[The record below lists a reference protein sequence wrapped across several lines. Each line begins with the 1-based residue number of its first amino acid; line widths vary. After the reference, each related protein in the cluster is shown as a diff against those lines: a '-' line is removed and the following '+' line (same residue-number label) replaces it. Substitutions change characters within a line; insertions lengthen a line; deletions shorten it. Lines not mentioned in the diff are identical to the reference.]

1 MSLCRLDSASVLASR
16 TRIEVNQKILLISR
30 KWAPA
35 VGGMETYAAELA
47 ASLQEAAE
55 VRTFVLKGRRDGR
68 PPSMVMYGIFLL
80 RAAMLCLFL
89 GRRFDRVIFGDLIL
103 FPAALC
109 SFLVNRQARRIT
121 IVYGL
126 DLAYQHR
133 SGVLPNLYRLYFKA
147 FRATQG
153 IFGAVIAISRH
164 TAALAE
170 REGIHRVVV
179 ITPSL
184 PPVNAQVET
193 GEGLPDAWTQAG
205 ACRRILYFGRLVPR
219 KGALWFARSVLPQLT
234 STASF
239 FVVGD
244 SSDEDYKKALRDC
257 RHTHC
262 LGRLASGELN
272 ALIRTADVVV
282 MPNIPTPERLDVEG
296 FGLVAIETTSLGG
309 LLIASRLDGITDAV
323 VDGVTG
329 ALVDSGDVAR
339 WVERIED
346 MFARDAAWIEQRRSS
361 VSEATRRIYSRNAQ
375 AAAFLRALELDTRE
389 SYVSE

>member
-1 MSLCRLDSASVLASR
+1 MK
-16 TRIEVNQKILLISR
+16 QKILLISR

-35 VGGMETYAAELA
+35 VGGMETYAAELV
-47 ASLQEAAE
+47 ASLQGAAE

-68 PPSMVMYGIFLL
+68 APSMIMYGVFLL
-80 RAAMLCLFL
+80 RASMLCLFL
-89 GRRFDRVIFGDLIL
+89 GRRFDRVVFGDLIL

-109 SFLVNRQARRIT
+109 SWLVNRQARRIT

-133 SGVLPNLYRLYFKA
+133 RGVLPSLYRLYFKA

-153 IFGAVIAISRH
+153 VFGSVIAISRH

-184 PPVNAQVET
+184 PLVNATFQAQEK
-193 GEGLPDAWTQAG
+193 LPDAWIQAG
-205 ACRRILYFGRLVPR
+205 AGRRVLYFGRLVPR
-219 KGALWFARSVLPQLT
+219 KGALWFARNVLHRLP
-234 STASF
+234 STARF

-244 SSDEDYKKALRDC
+244 SSDEDYKTALRDC
-257 RHTHC
+257 PRTHC
-262 LGRLASGELN
+262 LGRLGSGELN

-282 MPNIPTPERLDVEG
+282 MPNVPTPERLDVEG

-329 ALVDSGDVAR
+329 TLAESADAAG
-339 WVERIED
+339 WVQVIED
-346 MFARDAAWIEQRRSS
+346 LFARDAAWIEQRRES
-361 VSEATRRIYSRNAQ
+361 VSEATRRIYSRDAQ
-375 AAAFLRALELDTRE
+375 AAAFLRALDIDARGSHVAE
-389 SYVSE
+389 